1 LGYQNCNQVEVSFTS
16 VEFRSA
22 TRNSNHP
29 PHHAPSLISVEAAY
43 QDATLTAV
51 NEIKEYRW
59 IEMIYINLKSLD
71 GW

>member
-1 LGYQNCNQVEVSFTS
+1 
-16 VEFRSA
+16 
-22 TRNSNHP
+22 
-29 PHHAPSLISVEAAY
+29 VEAAY